1 MSNNNGSNR
10 TIVLTVYNDG
20 TMIAAPE
27 LTGGDALQI
36 AELIKRAVLSQPL
49 AHPQAMPAPE
59 PIPEPA

>member
-27 LTGGDALQI
+27 ITNADALQI

-49 AHPQAMPAPE
+49 ARPQAMPAPE

>member
-1 MSNNNGSNR
+1 MANTNGNSR
-10 TIVLTVYNDG
+10 TVVLTVYSDG
-20 TMIAAPE
+20 TMIAASE

-49 AHPQAMPAPE
+49 ARPQTTPAPE

>member
-49 AHPQAMPAPE
+49 ARPQATPEPE

>member
-1 MSNNNGSNR
+1 MANTNGNSR
-10 TIVLTVYNDG
+10 TVVLIVYNDG
-20 TMIAAPE
+20 TMIASPE

-49 AHPQAMPAPE
+49 ARPQSQPAPE

>member
-10 TIVLTVYNDG
+10 TVVLTVYNDG

-49 AHPQAMPAPE
+49 ARPQSQPAPE

>member
-49 AHPQAMPAPE
+49 ARPQATPAPE

>member
-49 AHPQAMPAPE
+49 ARPQTMPAPE

>member
-1 MSNNNGSNR
+1 MANTNGNSR
-10 TIVLTVYNDG
+10 TVVLTVYNDG

-49 AHPQAMPAPE
+49 VHPQTMPAPE

>member
-49 AHPQAMPAPE
+49 ARPQSQPAPE

>member
-49 AHPQAMPAPE
+49 GRPQATPAPE

>member
-49 AHPQAMPAPE
+49 ARPQAMPAPE

>member
-49 AHPQAMPAPE
+49 ARPQTTPAPE

>member
-1 MSNNNGSNR
+1 MTNSNGSNR

-49 AHPQAMPAPE
+49 ARPQAMPAPE

>member
-49 AHPQAMPAPE
+49 GRPQSQPAPE